1 MSVNKSRKKVEMP
14 ALDARARVSNFEE
27 VSLGYT
33 AEMAMEEAAR
43 CLDCKHKPCVAGCPV
58 NVAIPEFITKVK
70 EGDFAEA
77 YSIITAT
84 NSLPAVCGRVCPQE
98 TQCEALCVRC
108 KSGESVAI
116 GRLERFVSDWAMQ
129 NLCRLEFQSD
139 LLVGKKAAV
148 VGAGPAG
155 LTCAADLAK
164 QGVAVTIFEAL
175 HDVGGVLRYGIP
187 EFRLPKD
194 ILDREVEGLTQL
206 GVEIKLNMVI
216 GKTMSVD
223 ELLNEHDA
231 VFLGTGAGLPSFLG
245 VHGENLLGVFSA
257 NEVLTRVNLLNAHDE
272 KYDTP
277 LKNPGR
283 VAVIGGGNVAMD
295 VARCAVRAGA
305 EKVFIVYRR
314 SEAEM
319 PARLEEIHHAKEEKI
334 VFKTLISPVRIL
346 GDEEGH
352 VCGLE
357 CVWMEMGDE
366 VDDTGRI
373 ITEPIRGSNFMMLVD
388 SVVIAVGTSPNPMVI
403 SSAKDLETRAAGTVV
418 ADENMRTS
426 KARVF
431 AGGDIV
437 SGAATVINAMGQG
450 KIAAAAM
457 VEHLRGL

>member
-1 MSVNKSRKKVEMP
+1 VSLNKSRKKVEMP
-14 ALDARARVSNFEE
+14 ALDARARVKNFDE
-27 VSLGYT
+27 VALGYT
-33 AEMAMEEAAR
+33 TEMAMEEAAR
-43 CLDCKHKPCVAGCPV
+43 CLNCKDRPCVAGCPV
-58 NVAIPEFITKVK
+58 NVAIPEFIMKVK

-77 YSIITAT
+77 YSIITST
-84 NSLPAVCGRVCPQE
+84 NSLPAICGRVCPQE
-98 TQCEALCVRC
+98 TQCEAYCVRGRG
-108 KSGESVAI
+108 GEAVAI
-116 GRLERFVSDWAMQ
+116 GRLERFAADWAMQ
-129 NLCRLEFQSD
+129 NLCKIEFQSN

-194 ILDREVEGLTQL
+194 ILDREVEGLAQL

-223 ELLNEHDA
+223 ELLEEYDA

-245 VHGENLLGVFSA
+245 VDGESLLGVFSS
-257 NEVLTRVNLLNAHDE
+257 NELLTRMNLLNAHND

-277 LKNPGR
+277 LRKPGR

-295 VARCAVRAGA
+295 AARCAVRAGA
-305 EKVFIVYRR
+305 ERVHIVYRR
-314 SEAEM
+314 SEAEL
-319 PARLEEIHHAKEEKI
+319 PARLEEVHHAKEEKI
-334 VFKTLISPVRIL
+334 IFKTLISPVRIL
-346 GDEEGH
+346 GDENGH
-352 VCGLE
+352 VCGIE
-357 CVWMEMGDE
+357 CIWMELSDE
-366 VDDTGRI
+366 KDDTGRAI
-373 ITEPIRGSNFMMLVD
+373 AEPVQGSNFMMLVD

-403 SSAKDLETRAAGTVV
+403 SSVKDLETRANGTVV
-418 ADENMRTS
+418 ADENMHTS

-457 VEHLRGL
+457 IDYLKQ